1 MRVCVACACMFVCAC
16 MHACMCVR
24 VCVCACMHACACV
37 CVCACMCTRGCMCVL
52 CVGVGH
58 VVCVCL
64 CINHMGVYVCICG
77 VIWCMWVYCGVH
89 VTFVLVGVYKYVM
102 CVHGVFL
109 TPTKL
114 MKLHA
119 TFSSLE
125 EFCVSPLPPR
135 EPLKP

>member
-1 MRVCVACACMFVCAC
+1 MVY
-16 MHACMCVR
+16 
-24 VCVCACMHACACV
+24 
-37 CVCACMCTRGCMCVL
+37 
-52 CVGVGH
+52 VGVLWYA
-58 VVCVCL
+58 CYAC
-64 CINHMGVYVCICG
+64 
-77 VIWCMWVYCGVH
+77 
-89 VTFVLVGVYKYVM
+89 VYKYVM